1 MYTMNKKS
9 SSPPIRSRFEAAKT
23 PEVAI
28 RQAFLIEYLP
38 ETLRMLRQHRN
49 LTQANLARLA
59 KISPDYLSELERNLS
74 QPSLELMGRLG
85 SSLQVIFFK

>member
-1 MYTMNKKS
+1 MYTMKS
-9 SSPPIRSRFEAAKT
+9 KLPHPPIKSRFEAAMT
-23 PEVAI
+23 SEVLM

-49 LTQANLARLA
+49 LTQANLARMA

-74 QPSLELMGRLG
+74 QPSLELIGRLG
-85 SSLQVIFFK
+85 TALEVIFFK